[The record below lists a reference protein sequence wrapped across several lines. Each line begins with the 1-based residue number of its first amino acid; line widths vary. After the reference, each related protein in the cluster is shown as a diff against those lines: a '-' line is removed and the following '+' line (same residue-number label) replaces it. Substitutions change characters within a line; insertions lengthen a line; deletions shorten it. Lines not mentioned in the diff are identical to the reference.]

1 VVAALRS
8 EQKQLERAGRSERKA
23 LEAATREVQRV
34 QRRREG
40 NWLEALLL
48 ECVKGAGDVVAH
60 RRGTAEARGG
70 AGSAGCEGGRAL
82 AVDVWGEA
90 PLRLET
96 FTAAD
101 RTSALR
107 RLLAD
112 PRVSSAV
119 GRKQADLA
127 AARQHGGEQPRG
139 LSAGDGAGSMAG
151 PIVSPP
157 AEDPAAVDSPP
168 RAPAIAGS
176 APKPARA
183 GSLAVPP
190 PKVSRLGPLGGYR

>member
-1 VVAALRS
+1 
-8 EQKQLERAGRSERKA
+8 
-23 LEAATREVQRV
+23 V

-60 RRGTAEARGG
+60 RRGTAEARA
-70 AGSAGCEGGRAL
+70 AGSAGGEGGRAL

-119 GRKQADLA
+119 GRKQADRA

-139 LSAGDGAGSMAG
+139 LSAGDGTG
-151 PIVSPP
+151 PP

-190 PKVSRLGPLGGYR
+190 PRVSRLGPLGGYR